1 MSNTNTMTAKYTAVQ
16 IRANKVVQSIVVR
29 ESDFADLQVI
39 ARCEPRSVWSIE
51 NSEGLVVEVLK

>member
-1 MSNTNTMTAKYTAVQ
+1 MNSTNKAATFTAVQ